1 MRGYFWSPV
10 FLLPLGLVQKCKLF
24 TEPVV
29 ELASL
34 VICLPW
40 DAPSISRHRLVSAS

>member
-10 FLLPLGLVQKCKLF
+10 FLLPFGLVQKCKLF
-24 TEPVV
+24 TEPDA

-34 VICLPW
+34 VICLPCQ
-40 DAPSISRHRLVSAS
+40 INYRLV